1 MKYKRTFII
10 SIVIIASLMVSVFFI
25 AFHTKNQV
33 KDLFRL
39 NKELQEENYYM
50 AEFEFKMLGISYLL
64 DKGHYYT
71 AFKKLNEF
79 HSQMKTREGLVKIPE
94 FKTKEEEMEFYL
106 SLQNPKTGAF
116 IDDSYPLNAQHE
128 PTENVLL
135 HLDKLAQETN
145 QPLKLRYPLKYLDNI
160 NTTEKLIPILEDWST
175 VGWLALR
182 FPQTSFHNVRDITS
196 LARSRDIYG
205 EESISM
211 IEKYNL
217 YNFSPEWKD
226 SMLQWIYDYQDPE
239 TGTWG
244 PKSKDGKLLK
254 KDISNTAPLLKNF
267 VDENGNNIHAKFPLR
282 YQNELTNTIL
292 EESYFE
298 DLPKDDELDEWH
310 EWSLN
315 TPKSIRTITR
325 YLWKNISQE
334 SKSKTK
340 ELIENYV
347 KIKFEKFYIP
357 ADGAFS
363 YYPNSDH
370 ATLDGTGSMIN
381 NLNDFGFFSADTQK
395 RLWGDPQS
403 NMIDLGTRQ
412 TSHILEEDFAVANDD
427 KINSFRVYV
436 QNPNYG
442 DLNLNVHSVFYHK
455 ETEILDAV
463 DLIPKINK
471 WVNTTDQ
478 TMGNWI
484 SKEEII
490 KELDEMHIE
499 EVPVY
504 ENIPLDILNNN
515 LNKNKKII
523 VIGFDILQ
531 VPRNKMTFEFENE
544 IYP

>member
-1 MKYKRTFII
+1 MKRK
-10 SIVIIASLMVSVFFI
+10 SIVITSIAIIVFLSASVFLI
-25 AFHTKNQV
+25 VLHTKSQV

-39 NKELQEENYYM
+39 NKELQEDNYYT

-64 DKGHYYT
+64 DKGHYY
-71 AFKKLNEF
+71 AALKKLNEL
-79 HSQMKTREGLVKIPE
+79 HSQMESREGLVKMPE
-94 FKTKEEEMEFYL
+94 FKNKKDEMEFYL
-106 SLQNPKTGAF
+106 SLQNPRTGAF
-116 IDDSYPLNAQHE
+116 IDDSYPLNVQHE

-145 QPLKLRYPLKYLDNI
+145 QTLKLRYPLKYLDNF

-182 FPQTSFHNVRDITS
+182 FPQTSFHNVRDISS
-196 LARSRDIYG
+196 LARDRDSYG
-205 EESISM
+205 EESVSM

-217 YNFSPEWKD
+217 YDFSPEWKD

-254 KDISNTAPLLKNF
+254 KDLSNTAPILKNF

-292 EESYFE
+292 GESYFE
-298 DLPKDDELDEWH
+298 HLPKDDELDEWH

-334 SKSKTK
+334 NKDKTK
-340 ELIENYV
+340 KLIENYV
-347 KIKFEKFYIP
+347 KIKFEKFYITRE
-357 ADGAFS
+357 GAFS

-381 NLNDFGFFSADTQK
+381 NLDDFGFFSAETQE
-395 RLWGDPQS
+395 RLWGDTQNS
-403 NMIDLGTRQ
+403 TIDLGTRQ
-412 TSHILEEDFAVANDD
+412 TPKILEEDLAALTEDE
-427 KINSFRVYV
+427 INSFRIYT
-436 QNPNYG
+436 QAPDYNK
-442 DLNLNVHSVFYHK
+442 LNSNVHAVFYHK

-471 WVNTTDQ
+471 WVNATNQ
-478 TMGNWI
+478 TMGNWV

-490 KELDEMHIE
+490 KELDGMQIE

-504 ENIPLDILNNN
+504 ENIPLDILNKDLDENEQ
-515 LNKNKKII
+515 I
-523 VIGFDILQ
+523 VIIGFDTLQ
-531 VPRNKMTFEFENE
+531 IPRYKITFEFEK
-544 IYP
+544 